1 MSNIEKDLT
10 PTIEDEDTFSIDDN
24 EEMLIMEAALLMGGN
39 GNTDVGRMTPRQ
51 NKRQSAVVAPRRS
64 IIRMPR
70 NKSSN
75 NLRRRRVGGLNDDVF
90 QKPIPRTNSKRDHSS
105 ALDKSHRANISMP
118 NLSYISRSKSSLNK
132 MQHNHSRSSLIG
144 SSGTKSRNKVS
155 NRFGLSRKSSSS
167 MHRFN
172 DSFSAVRHVHSGS
185 MLSASGSVGGANA
198 SFDVVPENSNVVS
211 SNQTFPTIAFGASA
225 NDASSAAMFQNLNQ
239 QRNQNPFL
247 KLLSQSQQTQ
257 AASSPCA
264 QTIPQSLVVSQY
276 LALSQSRPRLD
287 SGVYKQDRATNR
299 LSLHVSDEDLLMQ
312 TARLMQQ
319 RQNRRDSE
327 SIPRRRAS
335 VQRLAEKAKR
345 KTSDI
350 AEGQESLLINQ
361 KNVTNSTQDTKR
373 TPMRPFIK
381 RKTSDIEE
389 DQNSNED
396 TNRTARRSSVT
407 TRVTSNEISQT
418 RADEELNHQTP
429 VLQQPKNCNASNHF
443 HVPSFG
449 WLGNRGGTFRDIA
462 SMSLVFLACLMA
474 VTQVKT
480 HIATS
485 EIRTVKVSLII

>member
-10 PTIEDEDTFSIDDN
+10 PTIEDEDTFSIDGN

-39 GNTDVGRMTPRQ
+39 GNTDVGRMNPRQ

-64 IIRMPR
+64 IIIMPR
-70 NKSSN
+70 NKNCN
-75 NLRRRRVGGLNDDVF
+75 NLRRRSCSGLLH
-90 QKPIPRTNSKRDHSS
+90 QPLIPRDESPTNSTTHK
-105 ALDKSHRANISMP
+105 
-118 NLSYISRSKSSLNK
+118 
-132 MQHNHSRSSLIG
+132 
-144 SSGTKSRNKVS
+144 
-155 NRFGLSRKSSSS
+155 
-167 MHRFN
+167 N
-172 DSFSAVRHVHSGS
+172 D
-185 MLSASGSVGGANA
+185 
-198 SFDVVPENSNVVS
+198 
-211 SNQTFPTIAFGASA
+211 
-225 NDASSAAMFQNLNQ
+225 
-239 QRNQNPFL
+239 
-247 KLLSQSQQTQ
+247 
-257 AASSPCA
+257 
-264 QTIPQSLVVSQY
+264 
-276 LALSQSRPRLD
+276 
-287 SGVYKQDRATNR
+287 KQDRATNR
-299 LSLHVSDEDLLMQ
+299 LSFHVSDEDLLMQ

-345 KTSDI
+345 KTSYI
-350 AEGQESLLINQ
+350 AEGQESLLTNQKNVTNSTQDTKSQ

-373 TPMRPFIK
+373 TPIRPSIK
-381 RKTSDIEE
+381 RKTSDIVE

-407 TRVTSNEISQT
+407 TRVTSNDISQT

-449 WLGNRGGTFRDIA
+449 WLGKRGGTFRDIA